1 MNYMIDLRV
10 EERFQLSDN
19 FKQYLHSQ
27 KEDFGFGLLGAVVYA
42 RTYSRIMDDGRQE
55 RWPDTVIRVVEGLFT
70 IRKWHYL
77 RNHLKWD
84 ENYWNAK
91 AEEMAQ
97 AIFDIKLLGSG
108 RGLWAMGSE
117 TVYRIGAAALNNCGS
132 VDVKVLSEDAAWTM
146 DFLMLGVGTGH
157 NTTFF
162 ENPKYTIPELNADVE
177 IYEIPDSRE
186 GWVESLRKLIA
197 SYENGTTRVDFDYSK
212 IRGKGEP
219 IRGFGGTA
227 SGPDPLIKLH
237 ERVRGYLDDYALG
250 KTSGTRL
257 IVDTMNAI
265 GACVVAGNVRRSAEI
280 SLGSAT
286 DEEFINL
293 KNYVL
298 NPERAEIG
306 WMSNNSIIIQKLEDL
321 KQLPSIAER
330 VRDNGEPGIIN
341 LLNIQK
347 YGRYGEKSNDKA
359 TSTNPCAEIPLESY
373 ELCNLAEVFPTRCV
387 DSNGKFSEDEF
398 IRVVEL
404 ATLYTAT
411 VSLLPTHDHRTNA
424 VIARNRRTG
433 VSLSGI
439 ADWLAEHPATNVIS
453 WLDRGYKAVRSE
465 NNRLNE
471 EAGVPPAVRV
481 TTVKPSGTVSLLAG
495 VSSGMHLPPFSRYIR
510 RVRVGENTPI
520 VPILIEAGV
529 PFEKDVYSDNTLVFE
544 FPVDQ
549 GKVKGQKDVSVW
561 AKAQT
566 VVMLQRW
573 WADNMV
579 SNTLSFDPEREGDQ
593 IEDLLTYVVPN
604 IKSISLLPLLDEGSV
619 YEQSPIEQI
628 TLEEVKR
635 RKKEILEIDWDK
647 FSGSDGEDSKF
658 CTSDNCEWEP
668 TQS

>member
-1 MNYMIDLRV
+1 MIIDLNKKD
-10 EERFQLSDN
+10 RFYLSED
-19 FKQYLHSQ
+19 FKENLRGQET
-27 KEDFGFGLLGAVVYA
+27 KFGFGILGAVVYA
-42 RTYSRIMDDGRQE
+42 RTYSRLMDDGRQE
-55 RWPDTVIRVVEGLFT
+55 LWPDTVIRVVEGLIT

-84 ENYWNAK
+84 NVFWNHK
-91 AEEMAQ
+91 AEEIAQ

-117 TVYRIGAAALNNCGS
+117 TVYKIGSAALNNCGS
-132 VDVKVLSEDAAWTM
+132 VDVKILSEDAAWTM

-157 NTTFF
+157 NTTTF
-162 ENPKYTIPELNADVE
+162 ENPQYFIPEEGKNEVV
-177 IYEIPDSRE
+177 YKIPDSRE
-186 GWVESLRKLIA
+186 GWVESLRRLIA
-197 SYENGTTRVDFDYSK
+197 SYETQGSPRITFDYSK
-212 IRGKGEP
+212 IRKAGEP

-237 ERVRGYLDDYALG
+237 ERVRGYLDNYALG
-250 KTSGTRL
+250 KTSGVRMV
-257 IVDTMNAI
+257 VDTMNAI

-280 SLGSAT
+280 SLGNAT

-293 KNYVL
+293 KNYEL
-298 NPERAEIG
+298 NPERSEIG
-306 WMSNNSIIIQKLEDL
+306 WMSNNSIIIKELDDL
-321 KQLPSIAER
+321 KALPNIAER
-330 VRDNGEPGIIN
+330 VRNNGEPGLIN

-347 YGRYGEKSNDKA
+347 YGRYGEKSEDKA

-387 DSNGKFSEDEF
+387 DENGEFSKEEF
-398 IRVVEL
+398 ERVLSL
-404 ATLYTAT
+404 AALYTST
-411 VSLLPTHDHRTNA
+411 VSLLPTHDPKTNA
-424 VIARNRRTG
+424 VVARNRRTG

-439 ADWLAEHPATNVIS
+439 ADWMADHAATNVIT
-453 WLDRGYKAVRSE
+453 WLDDGYRVVREE
-465 NNRLNE
+465 NNRLNQ

-495 VSSGMHLPPFSRYIR
+495 VSSGMHLPPFSRYVR

-520 VPILIEAGV
+520 VPLLIEAGI
-529 PFEKDVYSDNTLVFE
+529 PYEQDVYSDNTLVFE

-579 SNTLSFDPEREGDQ
+579 SNTLTFDPVREGDQ
-593 IEDLLTYVVPN
+593 IEDLLTFTVPN

-628 TLEEVKR
+628 TLEEVNR
-635 RKKEILEIDWDK
+635 RKKEIGEIDWSK
-647 FSGSDGEDSKF
+647 FGGSDGSDSKF
-658 CTSDNCEWEP
+658 CANDVCEI
-668 TQS
+668 